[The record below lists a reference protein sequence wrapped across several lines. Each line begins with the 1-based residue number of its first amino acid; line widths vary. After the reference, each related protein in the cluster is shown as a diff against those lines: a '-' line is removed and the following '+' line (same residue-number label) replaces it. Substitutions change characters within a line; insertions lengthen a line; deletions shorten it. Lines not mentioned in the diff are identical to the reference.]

1 MKKKFTRNKVFLYF
15 LVLSIKGNLF
25 IFPSCFVPLINNDTA
40 QINPESTNQR
50 ISGAFEVGRG
60 RISSFF
66 FGGSEKF
73 TSVGVVGSYQI
84 GYGISK
90 NFEAGGQ
97 FGGGIGQIIEEF
109 IKESKEESNS
119 ETISE
124 SKKEKEGSITKEER
138 SIIGNLTGLGYLK
151 IGGSV
156 GNFNFAI
163 KLAPGVGI
171 LYSTQSITPVVPLL
185 TGYVDLMLGFG
196 NPEKLTL
203 YLGFEYLIIPR
214 LGANLHFEK
223 FSLFAQIS
231 GAEDLFF
238 LKLGAGYKF

>member
-1 MKKKFTRNKVFLYF
+1 MRKKFTRNKVFLYF
-15 LVLSIKGNLF
+15 LVLSIEGNLF
-25 IFPSCFVPLINNDTA
+25 IFPSCFAPLINNDTA
-40 QINPESTNQR
+40 QINPKSTNQR

-60 RISSFF
+60 IMPGGCGAPSSR
-66 FGGSEKF
+66 F
-73 TSVGVVGSYQI
+73 TSIGAVGSFQI

-90 NFEAGGQ
+90 NFEAGVQ
-97 FGGGIGQIIEEF
+97 FGGGIGQLIP
-109 IKESKEESNS
+109 ESKEESNS

-124 SKKEKEGSITKEER
+124 SKKEKERSITKEER

-151 IGGSV
+151 IGGSG

-171 LYSTQSITPVVPLL
+171 FYSPPDILPLP

-196 NPEKLTL
+196 NPEELTL
-203 YLGFEYLIIPR
+203 YLGLENLIPR

-231 GAEDLFF
+231 GAGEISGAKDLFF

>member
-1 MKKKFTRNKVFLYF
+1 MRKKFTRNKVFLYF

-25 IFPSCFVPLINNDTA
+25 IFPSCFAPLINNDTA
-40 QINPESTNQR
+40 QINPKSTNQR

-60 RISSFF
+60 RMAVITSC
-66 FGGSEKF
+66 GGTSVKF
-73 TSVGVVGSYQI
+73 TSIGLAGSYQI

-97 FGGGIGQIIEEF
+97 FGGGIGQIIS
-109 IKESKEESNS
+109 ESKERN
-119 ETISE
+119 
-124 SKKEKEGSITKEER
+124 
-138 SIIGNLTGLGYLK
+138 IIGNLTSLGYLK
-151 IGGSV
+151 IGGSG

-163 KLAPGVGI
+163 KIAPGVGI
-171 LYSTQSITPVVPLL
+171 LYSPPDIGLL
-185 TGYVDLMLGFG
+185 STGYADLMLGFG

-203 YLGFEYLIIPR
+203 YLGLENFIPR

-231 GAEDLFF
+231 GTTEDLFF
-238 LKLGAGYKF
+238 LKLGGGYKF

>member
-1 MKKKFTRNKVFLYF
+1 MRKKFTRNKVFLYF

-25 IFPSCFVPLINNDTA
+25 IFPSCFAPLINNDTA
-40 QINPESTNQR
+40 QITPKSTNQR

-60 RISSFF
+60 RFPCSNKQ
-66 FGGSEKF
+66 KF
-73 TSVGVVGSYQI
+73 TSIGLAGSYQI

-97 FGGGIGQIIEEF
+97 FGGGIGQIIS
-109 IKESKEESNS
+109 ESKERN
-119 ETISE
+119 
-124 SKKEKEGSITKEER
+124 
-138 SIIGNLTGLGYLK
+138 IGNLTGLGYLK
-151 IGGSV
+151 IGGPM

-171 LYSTQSITPVVPLL
+171 LYSPPDIKPLP
-185 TGYVDLMLGFG
+185 TGYADLMLGFG

-203 YLGFEYLIIPR
+203 YLGLENFIPR

-231 GAEDLFF
+231 GTTEDLFF
-238 LKLGAGYKF
+238 LKLGGGYKF

>member
-1 MKKKFTRNKVFLYF
+1 MRKKFTRNKVFLYF

-40 QINPESTNQR
+40 QINPKSTNQR

-60 RISSFF
+60 IMPSFF
-66 FGGSEKF
+66 GGGSEKF
-73 TSVGVVGSYQI
+73 TSIGAVGSYQT

-109 IKESKEESNS
+109 IEESKEESNS

-124 SKKEKEGSITKEER
+124 SKKEKERSITKEER

-151 IGGSV
+151 IGGSA
-156 GNFNFAI
+156 GNFNFVI

-171 LYSTQSITPVVPLL
+171 LYSTQSIIPVPLL
-185 TGYVDLMLGFG
+185 TGYADLMLGFG

-203 YLGFEYLIIPR
+203 YLGLENFIPR

-231 GAEDLFF
+231 GAADLFF

>member
-1 MKKKFTRNKVFLYF
+1 MRKKFTRNKVFLYF

-25 IFPSCFVPLINNDTA
+25 IFPSCFAPLINNDTA
-40 QINPESTNQR
+40 QINPKSTNQR

-60 RISSFF
+60 RMPSC
-66 FGGSEKF
+66 GGTSVKF
-73 TSVGVVGSYQI
+73 TSIGAVGSYQI

-97 FGGGIGQIIEEF
+97 FGGGIGQII
-109 IKESKEESNS
+109 
-119 ETISE
+119 SE
-124 SKKEKEGSITKEER
+124 SEER
-138 SIIGNLTGLGYLK
+138 NIEGNLTGLGYLK
-151 IGGSV
+151 IGGSG

-163 KLAPGVGI
+163 KLAPGVVI
-171 LYSTQSITPVVPLL
+171 LYSPPDILPFP
-185 TGYVDLMLGFG
+185 TGYADLMLGFG

-203 YLGFEYLIIPR
+203 YLGLENFIPR

-231 GAEDLFF
+231 GTTEDFF
-238 LKLGAGYKF
+238 LLKLGGGYKF

>member
-1 MKKKFTRNKVFLYF
+1 MRKKFTRNKVFLYF

-25 IFPSCFVPLINNDTA
+25 IFPSCFAPLINNDTA
-40 QINPESTNQR
+40 QINPKSTNQR

-60 RISSFF
+60 RIAVITSC
-66 FGGSEKF
+66 GGTSVKF
-73 TSVGVVGSYQI
+73 TSIGAAGSYQI
-84 GYGISK
+84 GYGFSK

-97 FGGGIGQIIEEF
+97 FGGGIAQI
-109 IKESKEESNS
+109 
-119 ETISE
+119 ISE
-124 SKKEKEGSITKEER
+124 SKER
-138 SIIGNLTGLGYLK
+138 NIIGNLTGLGYLK
-151 IGGSV
+151 IGGSG

-171 LYSTQSITPVVPLL
+171 LYSPKDIEPLP
-185 TGYVDLMLGFG
+185 TGYADLMLGFG

-203 YLGFEYLIIPR
+203 YLGLENFIPR

-223 FSLFAQIS
+223 FSLFAQITQMS
-231 GAEDLFF
+231 RTTRELFF

>member
-1 MKKKFTRNKVFLYF
+1 MRKKFTRNKVFLYF

-25 IFPSCFVPLINNDTA
+25 IFPSCFAPLINNDTA
-40 QINPESTNQR
+40 QINPKSTNQR
-50 ISGAFEVGRG
+50 ISGAFEVG
-60 RISSFF
+60 
-66 FGGSEKF
+66 GGKNLSGDGAGKF

-90 NFEAGGQ
+90 NFEVGGQ
-97 FGGGIGQIIEEF
+97 FGGGIGQII
-109 IKESKEESNS
+109 
-119 ETISE
+119 SE
-124 SKKEKEGSITKEER
+124 SEER
-138 SIIGNLTGLGYLK
+138 NIEGNITGLGYLK
-151 IGGSV
+151 IGGSG

-171 LYSTQSITPVVPLL
+171 FYSPPDILPLP

-203 YLGFEYLIIPR
+203 YLGFENFIPR

-231 GAEDLFF
+231 GAGEISGAKDLFF

>member
-1 MKKKFTRNKVFLYF
+1 MW
-15 LVLSIKGNLF
+15 SP
-25 IFPSCFVPLINNDTA
+25 PS
-40 QINPESTNQR
+40 R
-50 ISGAFEVGRG
+50 
-60 RISSFF
+60 
-66 FGGSEKF
+66 F
-73 TSVGVVGSYQI
+73 TSIGAAGSYQI

-97 FGGGIGQIIEEF
+97 FGGGIGQFIEEF
-109 IKESKEESNS
+109 IEESKEERNS

-124 SKKEKEGSITKEER
+124 SKKEKERSITKEER

-151 IGGSV
+151 IGGSG
-156 GNFNFAI
+156 GNFNFAV
-163 KLAPGVGI
+163 KLALGAGI
-171 LYSTQSITPVVPLL
+171 LYRQPSIIPIPSP
-185 TGYVDLMLGFG
+185 TGYADLMLGFG

-203 YLGFEYLIIPR
+203 YLGLENFIPR

>member
-1 MKKKFTRNKVFLYF
+1 MRKKFTRNKVFLYF

-25 IFPSCFVPLINNDTA
+25 IFPSCFAPLINNDTA
-40 QINPESTNQR
+40 QINPKSTNQR

-60 RISSFF
+60 RIPSCD
-66 FGGSEKF
+66 GKSEF
-73 TSVGVVGSYQI
+73 TSIGVVGSYQI

-97 FGGGIGQIIEEF
+97 FGGGIGQIIEE
-109 IKESKEESNS
+109 S
-119 ETISE
+119 
-124 SKKEKEGSITKEER
+124 EER
-138 SIIGNLTGLGYLK
+138 NIEGNLTGLGYLK
-151 IGGSV
+151 IGGSG

-171 LYSTQSITPVVPLL
+171 IYSPPDIKPLP
-185 TGYVDLMLGFG
+185 TGYADLMLGFG

-203 YLGFEYLIIPR
+203 YLGLEYPIIPR

-223 FSLFAQIS
+223 FSLFAQIR
-231 GAEDLFF
+231 GTEDLFF

>member
-1 MKKKFTRNKVFLYF
+1 MRKKFTRNKVFLYF

-25 IFPSCFVPLINNDTA
+25 IFPSCFAPLINNDTA
-40 QINPESTNQR
+40 QINPKSTNQR

-60 RISSFF
+60 RIPSCG
-66 FGGSEKF
+66 GGSEKL
-73 TSVGVVGSYQI
+73 TSIGAVGSFQI

-97 FGGGIGQIIEEF
+97 FGGGIGQLIP
-109 IKESKEESNS
+109 ESKEESNS

-124 SKKEKEGSITKEER
+124 SKKEKERSITKEER
-138 SIIGNLTGLGYLK
+138 SIIMWNLTGLGYLK
-151 IGGSV
+151 IGGS
-156 GNFNFAI
+156 GENFNFAI

-171 LYSTQSITPVVPLL
+171 LYSLPDILL
-185 TGYVDLMLGFG
+185 LPKGYVDFMLGFG

>member
-1 MKKKFTRNKVFLYF
+1 MRKKFTRNKVFLYF

-40 QINPESTNQR
+40 QINPKSTNER

-90 NFEAGGQ
+90 NFEAGGH
-97 FGGGIGQIIEEF
+97 FGGGIGRI
-109 IKESKEESNS
+109 
-119 ETISE
+119 ISE
-124 SKKEKEGSITKEER
+124 SEER
-138 SIIGNLTGLGYLK
+138 IISELEERNIEGNLTGLGYLK
-151 IGGSV
+151 IGRSG

-171 LYSTQSITPVVPLL
+171 FYSPPDILPLP

-203 YLGFEYLIIPR
+203 YLGFENFIPR

-231 GAEDLFF
+231 GAGEIGGAKDVFF
-238 LKLGAGYKF
+238 LKLGAGYKFLNE

>member
-1 MKKKFTRNKVFLYF
+1 MRKKFTRNKVFLYF

-25 IFPSCFVPLINNDTA
+25 IFPSCFAPLINNDTA
-40 QINPESTNQR
+40 QINPKTTNQR
-50 ISGAFEVGRG
+50 ISGAFKVGGG
-60 RISSFF
+60 REPVFVPLP
-66 FGGSEKF
+66 GGGGESEKF
-73 TSVGVVGSYQI
+73 TSIGAVGSYQI

-97 FGGGIGQIIEEF
+97 FGGGIGQIIEE
-109 IKESKEESNS
+109 SKER
-119 ETISE
+119 
-124 SKKEKEGSITKEER
+124 KERNIEV
-138 SIIGNLTGLGYLK
+138 NLTGLGYSK
-151 IGGSV
+151 IGGSG
-156 GNFNFAI
+156 GNFNFAV
-163 KLAPGVGI
+163 KLALGAGI
-171 LYSTQSITPVVPLL
+171 FYRPPSIIPIPSP
-185 TGYVDLMLGFG
+185 TGYADLMLGFG

-203 YLGFEYLIIPR
+203 YLGLENFIPR

>member
-1 MKKKFTRNKVFLYF
+1 MRKKFTRNKVFLYF
-15 LVLSIKGNLF
+15 LILSVEGTLF
-25 IFPSCFVPLINNDTA
+25 IFPSCFAPLINNDTA
-40 QINPESTNQR
+40 QINPKSTNQR
-50 ISGAFEVGRG
+50 ISGAFEVGGG
-60 RISSFF
+60 RIPSC
-66 FGGSEKF
+66 GGTSEKF
-73 TSVGVVGSYQI
+73 TSIGAVVSYQI

-97 FGGGIGQIIEEF
+97 FGGGIGQ
-109 IKESKEESNS
+109 
-119 ETISE
+119 TISE
-124 SKKEKEGSITKEER
+124 SKER
-138 SIIGNLTGLGYLK
+138 NIIGNLTSLGYLK
-151 IGGSV
+151 IGGPI

-171 LYSTQSITPVVPLL
+171 LYSPPDIKPLP
-185 TGYVDLMLGFG
+185 TGYADLMLGFG

-203 YLGFEYLIIPR
+203 YLGLENLIPR

-231 GAEDLFF
+231 GTTEELFF

>member
-1 MKKKFTRNKVFLYF
+1 MRKKFTRNKVFLYF

-25 IFPSCFVPLINNDTA
+25 IFPSCFFPLINNDTA
-40 QINPESTNQR
+40 QINPKSTNQR
-50 ISGAFEVGRG
+50 ISGAFEVGGERIPVITSCG
-60 RISSFF
+60 RTSV
-66 FGGSEKF
+66 KF
-73 TSVGVVGSYQI
+73 TSIRAVGSYQI

-97 FGGGIGQIIEEF
+97 FGGGIQQI
-109 IKESKEESNS
+109 
-119 ETISE
+119 ISE
-124 SKKEKEGSITKEER
+124 SKER
-138 SIIGNLTGLGYLK
+138 DIIGNLTGLGYFLGYLK

-171 LYSTQSITPVVPLL
+171 IYRPPDIQPSP
-185 TGYVDLMLGFG
+185 TGYADLMLGFG
-196 NPEKLTL
+196 NPEELTL
-203 YLGFEYLIIPR
+203 YLGLEYYPIIPR

-223 FSLFAQIS
+223 FSLFAQIK
-231 GAEDLFF
+231 GTEDLFF

>member
-1 MKKKFTRNKVFLYF
+1 MRKKFMRNKVFLYF

-25 IFPSCFVPLINNDTA
+25 IFPSCFAPLINNDTA
-40 QINPESTNQR
+40 QINPKSTNQR

-60 RISSFF
+60 IMPGGCGAPSSR
-66 FGGSEKF
+66 F
-73 TSVGVVGSYQI
+73 TSIGAAGSYQI

-97 FGGGIGQIIEEF
+97 FGGGIGQIIS
-109 IKESKEESNS
+109 ESKERN
-119 ETISE
+119 
-124 SKKEKEGSITKEER
+124 
-138 SIIGNLTGLGYLK
+138 IIGNLTGLGYLK
-151 IGGSV
+151 IGGSG

-171 LYSTQSITPVVPLL
+171 LYSPPDIQPLP
-185 TGYVDLMLGFG
+185 TGYADLMLGFG

-203 YLGFEYLIIPR
+203 YLGLENFIPR

-223 FSLFAQIS
+223 FSLFAQI
-231 GAEDLFF
+231 GGTTEDLFF
-238 LKLGAGYKF
+238 LKLGSGYKF

>member
-1 MKKKFTRNKVFLYF
+1 LYEKKFTRNKVFLYF

-25 IFPSCFVPLINNDTA
+25 IFPSCLVPLINNDTA

-60 RISSFF
+60 IMPGGCGASS
-66 FGGSEKF
+66 SRF
-73 TSVGVVGSYQI
+73 TSIGAVGSFQI

-97 FGGGIGQIIEEF
+97 FGGGIGQFIEF
-109 IKESKEESNS
+109 IEESKEESNS

-124 SKKEKEGSITKEER
+124 SKKEKERSITKEKR

-151 IGGSV
+151 IGGSG

-171 LYSTQSITPVVPLL
+171 FYSTQSIIPFILPI
-185 TGYVDLMLGFG
+185 GYVDLMLGFG

-203 YLGFEYLIIPR
+203 YLGLEYLIIPR

-231 GAEDLFF
+231 GAQDLFF